1 MQISLNIA
9 TPAHSIAHCPEIDV
23 VNENLGQQHK
33 NYQYLKGWCMD
44 CSYRLYMVKS
54 QVSCRKDFL
63 GALLFCIDMFVVLDM
78 ASSPNVEVHFCHIFV
93 GVVWLV
99 WLRDGRGEEEC
110 DWKEIPRLPHPARSD
125 RHLWR
130 GNGRARWALWNTGWH
145 RVNPRV
151 SQIGSR
157 ITIAR
162 TIHQDFNRNSLSPI
176 LSEHQQP
183 P

>member
-1 MQISLNIA
+1 
-9 TPAHSIAHCPEIDV
+9 
-23 VNENLGQQHK
+23 
-33 NYQYLKGWCMD
+33 MD
-44 CSYRLYMVKS
+44 CCYKLYMVKTK
-54 QVSCRKDFL
+54 VPCRKDFL
-63 GALLFCIDMFVVLDM
+63 GSLLFCIDVFAVLDM

-130 GNGRARWALWNTGWH
+130 GNGWARWWALWDTGWH

-151 SQIGSR
+151 FQIGSKTVTVDWDCR
-157 ITIAR
+157 DCGDCRDCLCYSYSLYCQYIDESLNASHFDSVIT
-162 TIHQDFNRNSLSPI
+162 
-176 LSEHQQP
+176 
-183 P
+183 